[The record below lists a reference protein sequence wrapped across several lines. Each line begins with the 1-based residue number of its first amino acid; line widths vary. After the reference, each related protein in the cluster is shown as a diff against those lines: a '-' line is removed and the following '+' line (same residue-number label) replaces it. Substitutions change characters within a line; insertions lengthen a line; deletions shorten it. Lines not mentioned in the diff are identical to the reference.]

1 MNTTSRFF
9 NRRHALAAG
18 AALLASGPL
27 AALAQGTDGGVIR
40 LVIPFAA
47 GGGTDGAARL
57 VADGLRDALKE
68 TIVIENL
75 AGAGGIIG
83 ADKVAR
89 AKPDGRTLLFT
100 PQSPITIAQFIERK
114 LPFDPEKAFIPIA
127 IMAKTPLVLLV
138 NASVPAKTLAELA
151 AYSKANPNA
160 LSYGAPSPEF
170 AFTTQLLAREIGL
183 KMIDVPYRG
192 SGQAMVD
199 LLSGNIQVLLSS
211 GGAARAQL
219 KDGRI
224 RALAVVGKE
233 RSADFPDVPSTEEA
247 GLHNLKVFGWFGLFA
262 PAGTPEPVVARIAS
276 AAMALAN
283 DPAYRAKLK
292 LAGYEPMALDRAQ
305 TQTAL
310 AEHRSAWRSVAPQL
324 SKE

>member
-1 MNTTSRFF
+1 MSTKINPI
-9 NRRHALAAG
+9 NRRHAIAAG

-27 AALAQGTDGGVIR
+27 ATLAQGNDGGVIR

-68 TIVIENL
+68 NIVIENL
-75 AGAGGIIG
+75 AGAGGVIG
-83 ADKVAR
+83 AGAVAR

-127 IMAKTPLVLLV
+127 IMARTPLVLLV
-138 NASVPAKTLAELA
+138 NAGVPAKTLAELGV
-151 AYSKANPNA
+151 YSKANPNA

-170 AFTTQLLAREIGL
+170 GFTTQLLAREAGL
-183 KMIDVPYRG
+183 KMVEIPYKG

-199 LLSGNIQVLLSS
+199 LLGNNIQVLLSS
-211 GGAARAQL
+211 SGAARAQL
-219 KDGRI
+219 KDNRI

-233 RSADFPDVPSTEEA
+233 RSADFPGVPSTEES
-247 GLHNLKVFGWFGLFA
+247 GMHNLKVFGWFGLFA
-262 PAGTPEPVVARIAS
+262 PTGTPEPVVARIAS
-276 AAMALAN
+276 AALALAN

-292 LAGYEPMALDRAQ
+292 QAGYEPMALDRAQ